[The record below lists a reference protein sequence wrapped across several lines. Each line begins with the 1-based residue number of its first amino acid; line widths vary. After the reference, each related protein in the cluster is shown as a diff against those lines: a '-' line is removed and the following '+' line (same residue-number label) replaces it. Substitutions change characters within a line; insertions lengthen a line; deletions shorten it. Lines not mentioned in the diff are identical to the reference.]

1 MDIIE
6 AFAWLPNPAV
16 MGSDMSSFT
25 RFLNFVSIM
34 TLSAITDSV
43 YNGLTKLVY
52 RVFQYCN
59 VVQPLFVTKSV

>member
-6 AFAWLPNPAV
+6 AFAWLPNPMV
-16 MGSDMSSFT
+16 MEIYMSSFI

-52 RVFQYCN
+52 RVFKYCN